1 MEPDG
6 SLSATVWC
14 AFSGKGRK
22 EKKGFGRRT
31 GKTESNGETYF
42 LYVMKQ
48 IGAYTYFCFYNMF
61 YLMCIMFEYA
71 WSKVWERSG
80 NGRKVR

>member
-42 LYVMKQ
+42 YM
-48 IGAYTYFCFYNMF
+48 
-61 YLMCIMFEYA
+61 
-71 WSKVWERSG
+71 
-80 NGRKVR
+80 